1 MEKKTYEREG
11 VALFSA
17 KLNFLLCPD
26 VFCNQIISVHKSL
39 KMKKTIDLPHLPVL
53 KPYLLTGDEKEKE
66 TGHRIEWSASVFRKQ
81 CKKIA
86 PRRHPLVCPRL
97 HLSGKR
103 PSRE

>member
-53 KPYLLTGDEKEKE
+53 KPYLLAGDEKEKE
-66 TGHRIEWSASVFRKQ
+66 TGHQIEWSASVFRKQ
-81 CKKIA
+81 
-86 PRRHPLVCPRL
+86 
-97 HLSGKR
+97 
-103 PSRE
+103 